1 MSKKIIW
8 FSLRLTFFIVVGIAY
23 AILSAINPAPI
34 LNIFMWL
41 GLAFL
46 IWHSAKEIKAQKQQ
60 MAFVISTTIILSY
73 ITLGIKGAF
82 YIADFNEVYL
92 GENSGLWPSDW
103 MTFTT
108 KALISPSVWLEKV
121 AFAFAFEM
129 HSFKIGSFEL
139 NLGLFGTKAMKISE
153 LISWFAFYFL
163 VRKKAIHN

>member
-8 FSLRLTFFIVVGIAY
+8 FSLRLIFFIVVGIAY
-23 AILSAINPAPI
+23 AIVSAINPAPI

-60 MAFVISTTIILSY
+60 MAFVIFTTIILSY
-73 ITLGIKGAF
+73 IILGIKGAF

-103 MTFTT
+103 STFTT

-121 AFAFAFEM
+121 AFAFEM
-129 HSFKIGSFEL
+129 HSLKIGSFAL
-139 NLGLFGTKAMKISE
+139 NFGLSGTKTMKINE
-153 LISWFAFYFL
+153 LILWFAFYFF
-163 VRKKAIHN
+163 VRKKAINI